1 MDNRDLETRQRL
13 IEVAARLFAERG
25 FSKVTVREICRSARA
40 NVAAINYHFGGKQG
54 LYDDIVRS
62 AITTMH
68 RTTEAIQ
75 QAGEGKPADEQ
86 LRIFVRIFLTRVVQA
101 RDGWIHQL
109 MAREL
114 NDPTPAL
121 DLVVT
126 QVVRP
131 RMAYLASV
139 IAVLIGCRPNDSR
152 VERSVMSV
160 QAQCLIL
167 LNDKIANRL
176 HPFAITNKRLT
187 NSRAH
192 HDVFAGWNQGAEVI
206 RLSVVGPQLRH
217 ASPGRTGSAPKH
229 EQPANAMAPARRARP
244 HPAPPAPRR
253 SSTQT
258 SRPKFRVSA
267 IPVRASSAVTW
278 QHVKSPSQ
286 PRCLS
291 ALVCRRDK

>member
-68 RTTEAIQ
+68 GTTEAIQ

-176 HPFAITNKRLT
+176 HPFAITNKRLDQLSEHIT
-187 NSRAH
+187 TFSL
-192 HDVFAGWNQGAEVI
+192 AGI
-206 RLSVVGPQLRH
+206 
-217 ASPGRTGSAPKH
+217 K
-229 EQPANAMAPARRARP
+229 
-244 HPAPPAPRR
+244 
-253 SSTQT
+253 
-258 SRPKFRVSA
+258 
-267 IPVRASSAVTW
+267 
-278 QHVKSPSQ
+278 
-286 PRCLS
+286 
-291 ALVCRRDK
+291 ALK